1 VGKCLRVISEG
12 VRGRPESPREKV
24 FMDILIVE
32 DNKELLQ
39 LLTDFLRAEGYTVS
53 TAENGEK
60 ALSLY
65 ERYGARLVLL
75 DINLPGMDGFAV
87 CEKIRANGNTP
98 IIMLT
103 ARVSKEDKL
112 NGLILGADDYI
123 EKPYDI
129 DILIAKVKGIFKRRF
144 AEDKLSDGDI
154 TLDLAAGTAA
164 KNGRTLDM
172 TAKEFELL
180 KMLIENKGQTLTK
193 ERLFNAVWGMD
204 SDSEQQTLTVHI
216 KWLREKIE
224 PDPKN
229 PSHILTVWGKGYR
242 WE

>member
-1 VGKCLRVISEG
+1 
-12 VRGRPESPREKV
+12 
-24 FMDILIVE
+24 MDILIVE
-32 DNKELLQ
+32 DNRELLQ

-53 TAENGEK
+53 TAESGEK
-60 ALSLY
+60 AVELY
-65 ERYGARLVLL
+65 EKYGARLVLL
-75 DINLPGMDGFAV
+75 DINLSGMDGFAV
-87 CEKIRANGNTP
+87 CERIRKSGNTP
-98 IIMLT
+98 IMMLT

-129 DILIAKVKGIFKRRF
+129 DILLAKIKGIFKRRF
-144 AEDKLSDGDI
+144 SEDKITEGDLI
-154 TLDLAAGTAA
+154 LDLAAEKVS
-164 KNGRTLDM
+164 KNGTVLDM

-193 ERLFNAVWGMD
+193 DRLFNAVWGID

-224 PDPKN
+224 QDPKK
-229 PSHILTVWGKGYR
+229 PVHILTVWGKGYR
-242 WE
+242 WES

>member
-1 VGKCLRVISEG
+1 
-12 VRGRPESPREKV
+12 
-24 FMDILIVE
+24 MDILIIE
-32 DNKELLQ
+32 DNKELLR

-53 TAENGEK
+53 TAESGEK
-60 ALSLY
+60 AVELY
-65 ERYGARLVLL
+65 EKYGARLVLL

-87 CEKIRANGNTP
+87 CEKIRKNGNTP

-129 DILIAKVKGIFKRRF
+129 DILLAKIKGIFKRRF

-154 TLDLAAGTAA
+154 ILDISAGNII
-164 KNGRTLDM
+164 KNGRTIDV
-172 TAKEFELL
+172 TVKEFELL
-180 KMLIENKGQTLTK
+180 KMLMENKGQTLTK
-193 ERLFNAVWGMD
+193 ERIFNAVWGLD
-204 SDSEQQTLTVHI
+204 SESEQQTLTVHI

-224 PDPKN
+224 DDPKA
-229 PSHILTVWGKGYR
+229 PTHIMTVWGKGYR
-242 WE
+242 WEG

>member
-1 VGKCLRVISEG
+1 
-12 VRGRPESPREKV
+12 
-24 FMDILIVE
+24 MDILRVE

-65 ERYGARLVLL
+65 EKYGARLVLL
-75 DINLPGMDGFAV
+75 DINLPDTDGFAV
-87 CEKIRANGNTP
+87 CAKIRENGNTP

-103 ARVSKEDKL
+103 ARVGKEDKL

-129 DILIAKVKGIFKRRF
+129 DILLAKIKGIFKRRF
-144 AEDKLSDGDI
+144 ADDKLTEGDI
-154 TLDLAAGTAA
+154 TLDLAAGTVTKCGKPADVS
-164 KNGRTLDM
+164 G
-172 TAKEFELL
+172 KEFELL
-180 KMLIENKGQTLTK
+180 KLLIENKGQTLTK
-193 ERLFNAVWGMD
+193 DRLFNAVWGID

-224 PDPKN
+224 DDPKN
-229 PSHILTVWGKGYR
+229 PAHIVTVWGKGYR
-242 WE
+242 WEG

>member
-1 VGKCLRVISEG
+1 
-12 VRGRPESPREKV
+12 
-24 FMDILIVE
+24 MTDILIVE

-39 LLTDFLRAEGYTVS
+39 LLADFLRADGYIVS

-65 ERYGARLVLL
+65 EKYGARLVLL

-103 ARVSKEDKL
+103 ARVNKEDKL
-112 NGLILGADDYI
+112 NGLILGADDYM

-129 DILIAKVKGIFKRRF
+129 DILLAKINGIFKRRF
-144 AEDKLSDGDI
+144 AEDKITEGDL
-154 TLDLAAGTAA
+154 TLNLVTQTVTKGD
-164 KNGRTLDM
+164 KVVDM
-172 TAKEFELL
+172 TSKEFELL

-193 ERLFNAVWGMD
+193 DRLFNSIWGI
-204 SDSEQQTLTVHI
+204 DSESETQTLTVHI

-224 PDPKN
+224 ADPKS
-229 PSHILTVWGKGYR
+229 PVHILTVWGKGYR
-242 WE
+242 WEE

>member
-1 VGKCLRVISEG
+1 
-12 VRGRPESPREKV
+12 
-24 FMDILIVE
+24 MDILIVE
-32 DNKELLQ
+32 DNKELLE
-39 LLTDFLRAEGYTVS
+39 LLTDFLRAEGYIVS
-53 TAENGEK
+53 TAQSGEK

-65 ERYGARLVLL
+65 EKYGARLVLL
-75 DINLPGMDGFAV
+75 DNNLPGMDGFAV

-129 DILIAKVKGIFKRRF
+129 DILLAKIKGIFKRRF
-144 AEDKLSDGDI
+144 AEDKLTEGDL
-154 TLDLAAGTAA
+154 TLNLVTQTVTKGYKTVE
-164 KNGRTLDM
+164 M

-180 KMLIENKGQTLTK
+180 KTLIENKGHTLTK
-193 ERLFNAVWGMD
+193 DRLFNTIWGI
-204 SDSEQQTLTVHI
+204 DSESEPQTLTVHI

-224 PDPKN
+224 NDPKN
-229 PSHILTVWGKGYR
+229 PTHIITVWGKGYR
-242 WE
+242 WED